1 MLDAGKLAN
10 IETLGISAA
19 GIEELL
25 DANWGNQLPR
35 PKHEEIAMLM
45 TLAASACKDV
55 DIAECEGWLAAIMA
69 LMSQTLIPHS
79 CIKLDIKEGTIE
91 IDKESQAKIAGCFAK
106 ESLAKQGRNRMEK
119 VKKRNSRI
127 KKKRKKR
134 IQKRNNMPILVMD
147 LPQLSNE
154 ITLADLRQWMRDAA
168 DNTAIQAVRKSPE
181 INLDSEEL
189 LDAIWK
195 SKEPRP
201 TSQEMTALFLLSE
214 EVGTISDSPDDWIVV
229 ILPLLSYPS
238 ELHPYI
244 KLNLREASFQLDERI
259 EVVDRRSESCTES

>member
-1 MLDAGKLAN
+1 
-10 IETLGISAA
+10 
-19 GIEELL
+19 
-25 DANWGNQLPR
+25 
-35 PKHEEIAMLM
+35 
-45 TLAASACKDV
+45 
-55 DIAECEGWLAAIMA
+55 
-69 LMSQTLIPHS
+69 MSQTLIPHS
-79 CIKLDIKEGTIE
+79 EIILNLQKGSLTVYKENRAKLASFFTE
-91 IDKESQAKIAGCFAK
+91 
-106 ESLAKQGRNRMEK
+106 ESLAKQDRKRMEK

-214 EVGTISDSPDDWIVV
+214 EVGTTSDSPDDWIVV